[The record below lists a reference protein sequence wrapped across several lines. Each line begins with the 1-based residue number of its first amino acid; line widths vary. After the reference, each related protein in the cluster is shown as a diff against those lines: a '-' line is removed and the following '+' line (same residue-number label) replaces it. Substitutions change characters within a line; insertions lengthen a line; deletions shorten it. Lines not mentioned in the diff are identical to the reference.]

1 MTNHEQGGARRLAFA
16 LCLLFAVPAG
26 ASATGFSWTSPDR
39 GAKPE
44 APPTMEASP
53 KLTCS
58 SANLE
63 ITCTDAID
71 LGSSCTADRD
81 NTGAGQEAYQF
92 IAIDGA
98 GNVIFN
104 FTSSVPVGFTA
115 PIGSIPWS
123 SPPLF
128 NPIRLRFISLAGN
141 SFPEQVVLDITGTC
155 PGLPIGPLG
164 LPPARPVDAY
174 AWPALALLLAL
185 VGLTAVVVIR
195 RH

>member
-1 MTNHEQGGARRLAFA
+1 
-16 LCLLFAVPAG
+16 
-26 ASATGFSWTSPDR
+26 
-39 GAKPE
+39 
-44 APPTMEASP
+44 MEASP
-53 KLTCS
+53 KFTCS

-63 ITCTDAID
+63 ITCTGVAD

-98 GNVIFN
+98 GNAIYS
-104 FTSSVPVGFTA
+104 FTSAVPVGFIG
-115 PIGSIPWS
+115 PIGAFPWS

-141 SFPEQVVLDITGTC
+141 GFPEQVVLDITGTR

-164 LPPARPVDAY
+164 LLPARPVEAY
-174 AWPALALLLAL
+174 AWPALAFLLAL
-185 VGLTAVVVIR
+185 VGLTALVVIR